1 MRQLT
6 WIATLGMIF
15 SLMASEARAI
25 SAEEIVQDLWSDVKQ
40 VWEAPDYD
48 MYVPFYAWHN
58 RLAYDDEHIHK
69 YNEQALGF
77 GLGKSYYDEEGNWHG
92 LYAFGFKDSNS
103 HFETVA
109 GYAKMYNWKIG
120 GNWYAGVGYTLGMT
134 QRHEYS
140 YIPVPMPLPIAE
152 INYNR
157 MMSLQAAYV
166 PGLKNWGNV
175 ALLWVRAKLQ

>member
-1 MRQLT
+1 MRLLVIIITFFSVLT
-6 WIATLGMIF
+6 F
-15 SLMASEARAI
+15 SSAQAASL
-25 SAEEIVQDLWSDVKQ
+25 EEFSQNFLKDVKTI
-40 VWEAPDYD
+40 WYDGDYD
-48 MYVPFYAWHN
+48 AYIPFYAWHN

-77 GLGKSYYDEEGNWHG
+77 GLGKSHYDEKGNWSG

-103 HFETVA
+103 YLETVF
-109 GYAKMYNWKIG
+109 GYAYMYNWDLSE
-120 GNWYAGVGYTLGMT
+120 NWHVGLGYTLGFT

-140 YIPVPMPLPIAE
+140 YIPVPMPLPLAE
-152 INYNR
+152 INYKR
-157 MMSLQAAYV
+157 MMSLQMAYV